1 MSRLKYYYLV
11 LLAVILGIFPLCS
24 SFQPLT
30 VVRTSF
36 SSYESIVSRDSKCA
50 LPPLCNSPYLTKR
63 GKLFCALFT
72 SPLPFDSSLYQSYA
86 RNRLGYV
93 DKFFVFGQPAVKDI
107 LALTQQKLRRP
118 YEPMVLHFAGDNG
131 VGKTRMAQAISL
143 SLGQRCHRS
152 AHYSCD
158 YGDST
163 IEFSGSSYV
172 GYSLESFRRD
182 VVRKIILHVKEFPI
196 GVVVINEFSSLS
208 REQTRVLLPLLGR
221 GSAFPEDSK
230 VDLRGQLV
238 ILTTDLG
245 SEGRTRGKKRSEIEF
260 LVHDEFR
267 DLYSD
272 LAVLYMHTSV
282 FLPVDLDVAEE
293 IIRSE
298 IHLFSCFKGQRVKP
312 ALNPSQ
318 TSVHFILES
327 VKRELPAENGR
338 CIRQKVVSMLEN
350 LFFEYENSMQLVF
363 SNVNQAVLLD
373 LNEDGEVYFRIPV
386 DHELTSL

>member
-1 MSRLKYYYLV
+1 MCRLNYYFLV
-11 LLAVILGIFPLCS
+11 LLAVMVAFFPLCS

-36 SSYESIVSRDSKCA
+36 SSYESLASKDSKCA
-50 LPPLCNSPYLTKR
+50 LPPLCDSPYLTKR
-63 GKLFCALFT
+63 GKLFCILFT
-72 SPLPFDSSLYQSYA
+72 NPLPFDSSLYQRYA
-86 RNRLGYV
+86 RNRLEYIE
-93 DKFFVFGQPAVKDI
+93 KFFVFGQPAVKDI
-107 LALTQQKLRRP
+107 LALIQQKLRRP
-118 YEPMVLHFAGDNG
+118 YEPMILHFAGDNG

-152 AHYSCD
+152 THYSCD

-182 VVRKIILHVKEFPI
+182 VVRKIIVHVKEFPI

-208 REQTRVLLPLLGR
+208 REQTHVLLPLLGR
-221 GSAFPEDSK
+221 GSAFPEDSTA
-230 VDLRGQLV
+230 DLRGQLV

-245 SEGRTRGKKRSEIEF
+245 SEGRTRGKKRSEIEL
-260 LVHDEFR
+260 LVHSEFR

-272 LAVLYMHTSV
+272 LAVSYMHTSV

-298 IHLFSCFKGQRVKP
+298 IHLFSCFNGRRVKP
-312 ALNPSQ
+312 TLNPSP

-327 VKRELPAENGR
+327 VKRELPSENGR

-350 LFFEYENSMQLVF
+350 IFFEYENRMQLEF
-363 SNVNQAVLLD
+363 SSANQVVVLD
-373 LNEDGEVYFRIPV
+373 LNEDGEVYLQISV
-386 DHELTSL
+386 NHELSAL